1 MHPLPEN
8 SDAHNRLARIGLRI
22 QQSLRSL
29 LPATLKNHPTLW
41 AVMVIIVALELFN
54 FITTNFSLKNLL
66 GELRFAGLHWAD
78 LLAIAFWGMDFAGLN
93 HFFGLPNRNR
103 FTLEQSYLLAAWF
116 VGSTLNAAMTWWAV
130 SLAML
135 PTVQGNELVS
145 RETLLAYVPILV
157 ALLVWLARLLVIGGF
172 RLSLARINALQEAQ
186 TPSQPVPHAE
196 AVRPA
201 WVNPQGVFTVPPSE
215 SVSPPIPTTAVPSPA
230 PVPPAVT
237 VPASALSDSPR
248 SAPPPARPLVP
259 VTQQRAVNRPAP
271 LATRSLANSSP
282 NNTRRYPS
290 QPTAQPKRTGFEPP
304 LPGAPELSYE
314 SFEELESV
322 PQPLNGHAKN
332 GYQQR

>member
-1 MHPLPEN
+1 MHPFPDN
-8 SDAHNRLARIGLRI
+8 PDTRNRLANKGLRFK
-22 QQSLRSL
+22 QLLRSW

-116 VGSTLNAAMTWWAV
+116 VGSALNATMTWWAV

-135 PTVQGNELVS
+135 PTVQGNELVA

-172 RLSLARINALQEAQ
+172 RLSLVRINTRQEAE
-186 TPSQPVPHAE
+186 TTSQPVPYAE
-196 AVRPA
+196 TVRSA
-201 WVNPQGVFTVPPSE
+201 WVNHPQA
-215 SVSPPIPTTAVPSPA
+215 VSTAPANTSTSPFNSAPAPTTATASPA
-230 PVPPAVT
+230 PVPPTSFSEA
-237 VPASALSDSPR
+237 PR
-248 SAPPPARPLVP
+248 SAPLPTRSVAPPP
-259 VTQQRAVNRPAP
+259 QQPAVNRSTP
-271 LATRSLANSSP
+271 LSTRSLP

-290 QPTAQPKRTGFEPP
+290 QPTAQPKRSAFEPSIP
-304 LPGAPELSYE
+304 AVPELSYE
-314 SFEELESV
+314 SIEELESV
-322 PQPLNGHAKN
+322 PQLLNGHNKN
-332 GYQQR
+332 GYQR